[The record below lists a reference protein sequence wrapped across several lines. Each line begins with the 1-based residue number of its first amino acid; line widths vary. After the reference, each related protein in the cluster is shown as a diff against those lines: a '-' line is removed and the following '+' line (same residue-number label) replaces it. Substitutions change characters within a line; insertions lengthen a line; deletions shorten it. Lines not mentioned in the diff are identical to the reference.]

1 MAAIAEREY
10 VDRFTSGSAAYDLGY
25 VRRPAGTFVDV
36 PLVIPEKRVEEEV
49 LARPETDGHA
59 RRARE
64 AAKHRVS
71 PLAVMGF
78 LVAAAL
84 MVMTLMARVQLTEL
98 TASASALNSQIQQLE
113 TEEEH
118 LRVKYE
124 STFNLTEV
132 EKYATKTLG
141 MVRVSDDNVINLHMG
156 QADKAVILS
165 DNGNAVSSLIAELS
179 EYFA

>member
-1 MAAIAEREY
+1 MAAVAEREFAHGY
-10 VDRFTSGSAAYDLGY
+10 TSGNAAYDLGY
-25 VRRPAGTFVDV
+25 VSRPAGTFVDV
-36 PLVIPEKRVEEEV
+36 PLVIPEKRAREEV

-71 PLAVMGF
+71 PFAIMGF
-78 LVAAAL
+78 LAVAVIL
-84 MVMTLMARVQLTEL
+84 VMTLMARVQLTEL
-98 TASASALNSQIQQLE
+98 TASAAKLNSQIHELE
-113 TEEEH
+113 MEEEQ
-118 LRVKYE
+118 LRVRYE

-132 EKYATKTLG
+132 EKYATRNLG

-165 DNGNAVSSLIAELS
+165 DGGSSVSSIISEIS
-179 EYFA
+179 EYFS